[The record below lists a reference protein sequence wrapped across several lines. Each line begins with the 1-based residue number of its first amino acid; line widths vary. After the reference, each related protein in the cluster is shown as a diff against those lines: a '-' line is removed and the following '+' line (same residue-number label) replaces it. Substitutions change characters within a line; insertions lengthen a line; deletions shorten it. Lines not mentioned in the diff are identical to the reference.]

1 MRTYKWLAASSSSS
15 ESASA
20 SQGRLVSINKW
31 EFASQIGTV
40 TLNYE
45 SDGSPA
51 LLGETRLEAPSR
63 VLLLSLLLLPT
74 FTFVGL
80 DLFKM

>member
-1 MRTYKWLAASSSSS
+1 MAAAPTPLVTPSSAPEASS
-15 ESASA
+15 APA
-20 SQGRLVSINKW
+20 PGRLVSINKW

-51 LLGETRLEAPSR
+51 LLGNCQAQVQVQVQVPMSPKPKNLT
-63 VLLLSLLLLPT
+63 
-74 FTFVGL
+74 
-80 DLFKM
+80 K